1 MLKLNILPEEFK
13 KEVRLFSVYTI
24 FRNVILLL
32 VFLTATS
39 GIIFLLGDAVLQV
52 YIDNCGFTRTIT
64 QSNFKNLNERVENA
78 ESKINYIL
86 NIQENAINWSKL
98 LEDIM
103 AKTNDNIVFSKI
115 VINRE
120 KYQLDLF
127 GHAETRAD
135 LIKLKDEFEN
145 SDTYLSIDFPI
156 QNILEKNDIDFDML
170 MTIDPYDFR

>member
-13 KEVRLFSVYTI
+13 KEIRLFFVYTV
-24 FRNVILLL
+24 FRNIILLL

-39 GIIFLLGDAVLQV
+39 GIVFLLGDAILQV
-52 YIDNCGFTRTIT
+52 YIDNSGFTKTIT
-64 QSNFKNLNERVENA
+64 QNNFQNLNERVENA
-78 ESKINYIL
+78 ESKINYVL

-103 AKTNDNIVFSKI
+103 NKTNDNIGFSKI
-115 VINRE
+115 TINRE

-127 GHAETRAD
+127 GHAKARAD

-145 SDTYLSIDFPI
+145 SDSYLSIDFPI
-156 QNILEKNDIDFDML
+156 QNILEKDDIDFDML
-170 MTIDPYDFR
+170 ITVDPYDFK